1 MIEQDI
7 AGLIQKALEAGL
19 IEPAD
24 VNYARN
30 QVMNLLGLES
40 FPEEATAASG
50 DSIPDLLEKLA
61 AYAVEHGVITDDLD
75 AKDMLAA
82 NVMNCFVARPSVINA
97 VFQQKYEQS
106 PLAATEYFYQL
117 SKNSNY
123 IQTKRIEKIFRIRWI
138 RLTAQWILR
147 SICQSRKKTLNKSN
161 GNAPLQNNRAAIRC
175 ACCAKKTRGM
185 RDESGILPGQT
196 TGLLKSRSPEKTGIF
211 NILHMLTITNTAFYF
226 LSSIG
231 R

>member
-1 MIEQDI
+1 
-7 AGLIQKALEAGL
+7 
-19 IEPAD
+19 
-24 VNYARN
+24 
-30 QVMNLLGLES
+30 MNLLGLES

-117 SKNSNY
+117 SKTATISRRSELKKYFVSDGYALRHNGY
-123 IQTKRIEKIFRIRWI
+123 YDQFVKAGKR
-138 RLTAQWILR
+138 
-147 SICQSRKKTLNKSN
+147 
-161 GNAPLQNNRAAIRC
+161 P
-175 ACCAKKTRGM
+175 
-185 RDESGILPGQT
+185 
-196 TGLLKSRSPEKTGIF
+196 
-211 NILHMLTITNTAFYF
+211 
-226 LSSIG
+226 
-231 R
+231 